1 MLHVCI
7 CMCMSCLSVFWKEQL
22 SDRWREWPVF
32 WQIERE
38 MLLKPRFSLIGRIC
52 AVCACRGVILPCL
65 HSPQLV
71 HQNRQAIL
79 NQFAATAPVGM
90 NMRSGMQQ
98 QITPQVN
105 FSSSGRAA
113 WRDARAVNRC
123 SRNSSLL
130 VLLFLEPLLKAKALC
145 FVLLCLLLFRDT
157 GWSGRTLHHDQPQHQ
172 HFLGWFSLKVLVY
185 RPKVI
190 NFTLK
195 NNWMVASE
203 MAQWAKTPAS

>member
-1 MLHVCI
+1 MWRSKVFLLVLLPRSNYSHAFRSTLMLHVCI

-105 FSSSGRAA
+105 FSSSDSAA
-113 WRDARAVNRC
+113 WRRLQCCCGLGAQLDVM
-123 SRNSSLL
+123 L
-130 VLLFLEPLLKAKALC
+130 VLWTAAAGIVACLSCSFWYLF
-145 FVLLCLLLFRDT
+145 
-157 GWSGRTLHHDQPQHQ
+157 
-172 HFLGWFSLKVLVY
+172 
-185 RPKVI
+185 
-190 NFTLK
+190 
-195 NNWMVASE
+195 
-203 MAQWAKTPAS
+203 